1 MHFCQAESLAEA
13 VLQQSTQ
20 SPLLL
25 SPPPLLPSSNPWP
38 PRLIMHESQIGHI
51 HLDAAP
57 FTQGCG
63 STEQIYTLIAAVIRH
78 ELDLGV

>member
-1 MHFCQAESLAEA
+1 MCFCQAESLAEA
-13 VLQQSTQ
+13 VWQQSTQ

-25 SPPPLLPSSNPWP
+25 SPPPLCPHPWP

-51 HLDAAP
+51 RLDAAP
-57 FTQGCG
+57 FAVGCG
-63 STEQIYTLIAAVIRH
+63 STRQMYTLIAAVLGH